1 MSTRPFYTL
10 TLAAMAACATAGS
23 GGNITNIHR
32 DPNLINEREIAASN
46 ESNAYDV
53 ITRLHPVFL
62 KTRGHTTL
70 MAGGSDYA
78 SVFLDGQVYGELL
91 SLKNIPA
98 IQIREIRYLS
108 GNQAVTKYGMQYS
121 SGAIDV
127 TTK

>member
-1 MSTRPFYTL
+1 MSTRPLYIL
-10 TLAAMAACATAGS
+10 TLAAMTACATAGS
-23 GGNITNIHR
+23 GNTTNIHR
-32 DPNLINEREIAASN
+32 DPNLINEQEIASSN

-53 ITRLHPVFL
+53 ITRLRPVFL

-78 SVFLDGQVYGELL
+78 SVFLDGQVYGELV

-108 GNQAVTKYGMQYS
+108 SNQAVTKYGMQYS